1 MYSMKDTVAADLGV
15 SLPGRKILKG
25 PLKRPAAKAA
35 VIVEAD
41 IEAQRGLTTTARLE
55 CMTAT
60 TGLRPAKPFGF
71 VRTLLRHDPVE
82 LKLGMFEIPGHAPS
96 ARTH

>member
-1 MYSMKDTVAADLGV
+1 MCRENHDALFRAKDDGLQGMYSMKDTVAADLGV

-41 IEAQRGLTTTARLE
+41 IEAPKRLDNNSDI
-55 CMTAT
+55 
-60 TGLRPAKPFGF
+60 G
-71 VRTLLRHDPVE
+71 VHDGDDGTQASEAVWVCSNA
-82 LKLGMFEIPGHAPS
+82 FE
-96 ARTH
+96 T